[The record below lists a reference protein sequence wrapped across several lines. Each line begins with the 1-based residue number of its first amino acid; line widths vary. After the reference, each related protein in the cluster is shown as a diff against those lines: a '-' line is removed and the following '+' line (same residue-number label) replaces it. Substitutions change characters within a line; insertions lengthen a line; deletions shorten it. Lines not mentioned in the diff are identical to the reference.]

1 MESLHAIIDREFTVV
16 RERVGEIDLWMRAE
30 PRQHHW
36 DLEMVR
42 PILEGDEY
50 ELLPILQ
57 AGHRISSVV
66 DVGAHV
72 GGFTLRVKSLW
83 PEATVV
89 ALEADPETAEV
100 YRRNVANLSGIQ
112 FHALA
117 AVRPG
122 VEQLRFCQMGRGDG
136 NGHTGASFATEV
148 VRRLDPSF
156 SAGAPICVV
165 PAAPLSRILEAAG
178 IPQIDILKLDCEGAE
193 PEILHDLKNAGWLRK
208 TRWIRGEWH
217 HVASISLI
225 QEALQETHTY
235 HIGVNP
241 HPWGAFIAHRSE

>member
-1 MESLHAIIDREFTVV
+1 MATRPPPKRRVPHRTWHGDLLVRSVGRVPLHATR
-16 RERVGEIDLWMRAE
+16 RA
-30 PRQHHW
+30 
-36 DLEMVR
+36 LGYM
-42 PILEGDEY
+42 L
-50 ELLPILQ
+50 
-57 AGHRISSVV
+57 AGY
-66 DVGAHV
+66 
-72 GGFTLRVKSLW
+72 
-83 PEATVV
+83 VV